1 MLLHQRLHPAD
12 LIERSRRRSKLEDF
26 GDWPF
31 QEGLQVFLR
40 ACLEEAELSLFG
52 HLGTRWDVG
61 RLLGNLLRMRAEEG
75 RVPEILDERI
85 ERPIFITGL
94 PRSGTTFLHQLMAAD
109 PANQVPRVWQLIHP
123 YPTADGS
130 SDRRR
135 QRVARQLRMFRFLSP
150 RFGKMHPIGAESPQ
164 ECSEIT
170 AHIFRSP
177 RFDTT
182 YSVPSYRRWLDAN
195 RQLDAFRFHKRFLQH
210 LQYGAGIS
218 GRWALKCPD
227 HVFALDEIRAIYPDA
242 RYVFVHRDPVQV
254 IVSVAHLTEVLRRP
268 FTKYI
273 DRAALARHEV
283 ERWSKGAEL
292 MIRAADT
299 EPFAEP
305 ICHVHYRELVGDP
318 VRTMQK
324 IYRHFGLTVE
334 PAAFACIDE
343 MLLATA
349 NGGYGANRHQ
359 FGTYQIEPATI
370 RERFEH
376 YSERFGIFPELKSA
390 SRTHAP
396 VPNRYSD
403 RLLPDPAD

>member
-1 MLLHQRLHPAD
+1 MLLHQRLRPGD

-52 HLGTRWDVG
+52 
-61 RLLGNLLRMRAEEG
+61 
-75 RVPEILDERI
+75 
-85 ERPIFITGL
+85 ERPVFITGL

-123 YPTADGS
+123 YPTAGR

-135 QRVARQLRMFRFLSP
+135 QRVARQLRMFQFLSP
-150 RFGKMHPIGAESPQ
+150 QFGRMHPIGAESPQ

-170 AHIFRSP
+170 AHIFSSP

-182 YSVPSYRRWLDAN
+182 YSVPSYRHWLDAN

-210 LQYGAGIS
+210 LQYSAGIS

-227 HVFALDEIRAIYPDA
+227 HVFALDEIRAVYPDA
-242 RYVFVHRDPVQV
+242 RCVFVHRDPVQV
-254 IVSVAHLTEVLRRP
+254 IVSVAHLTEVLRRA
-268 FTKYI
+268 FTKHV
-273 DRAALARHEV
+273 DRVALGRHEV

-305 ICHVHYRELVGDP
+305 ICHIHHRDLVSDP

-324 IYRHFGLTVE
+324 IYRHFGLTIDPVVF
-334 PAAFACIDE
+334 AA
-343 MLLATA
+343 T
-349 NGGYGANRHQ
+349 Q
-359 FGTYQIEPATI
+359 
-370 RERFEH
+370 ERFAH
-376 YSERFGIFPELKSA
+376 YTERFGISPELKAA
-390 SRTHAP
+390 SRTHAS

>member
-1 MLLHQRLHPAD
+1 
-12 LIERSRRRSKLEDF
+12 
-26 GDWPF
+26 
-31 QEGLQVFLR
+31 
-40 ACLEEAELSLFG
+40 
-52 HLGTRWDVG
+52 
-61 RLLGNLLRMRAEEG
+61 
-75 RVPEILDERI
+75 
-85 ERPIFITGL
+85 
-94 PRSGTTFLHQLMAAD
+94 
-109 PANQVPRVWQLIHP
+109 
-123 YPTADGS
+123 
-130 SDRRR
+130 
-135 QRVARQLRMFRFLSP
+135 
-150 RFGKMHPIGAESPQ
+150 MHPIGAESPQ

-170 AHIFRSP
+170 AHIFRST

-210 LQYGAGIS
+210 LQYGAGVS
-218 GRWALKCPD
+218 GRWALKRPD
-227 HVFALDEIRAIYPDA
+227 HVFALDEIRAVYPDA

-268 FTKYI
+268 FTKYV
-273 DRAALARHEV
+273 DRVALGRHEV

-292 MIRAADT
+292 MMRAADT

-305 ICHVHYRELVGDP
+305 ICHVRYRDLVGDP
-318 VRTMQK
+318 VGTMQK

-334 PAAFACIDE
+334 PAAFACLDE

-359 FGTYQIEPATI
+359 SATYQIEPAAI
-370 RERFEH
+370 RERFAH
-376 YSERFGIFPELKSA
+376 YSERFEISPELKSA

>member
-1 MLLHQRLHPAD
+1 MLLHQRLHPRD

-40 ACLEEAELSLFG
+40 ACVGEAELSLFG
-52 HLGTRWDVG
+52 HLGTRWDIG

-75 RVPEILDERI
+75 RAPEILDEQI

-109 PANQVPRVWQLIHP
+109 LANQVPRVWQLIHP
-123 YPTADGS
+123 YPTAGS

-150 RFGKMHPIGAESPQ
+150 QFGKMHPIGAESPQ

-170 AHIFRSP
+170 AHIFSSP

-182 YSVPSYRRWLDAN
+182 YCVPSYRRWLDAN

-210 LQYGAGIS
+210 LQYSAGSS
-218 GRWALKCPD
+218 GPWVLKCPD
-227 HVFALDEIRAIYPDA
+227 HIFALSDIQAVYPDA
-242 RYVFVHRDPVQV
+242 RFVFVHRDPVQV

-268 FTKYI
+268 FTKHV
-273 DRAALARHEV
+273 DRAALGRNEV

-292 MIRAADT
+292 MIRAADA

-324 IYRHFGLTVE
+324 IYHHFGLPIDPEV
-334 PAAFACIDE
+334 FACLDR
-343 MLLATA
+343 TSVTNA
-349 NGGYGANRHQ
+349 NGGYGANRYE
-359 FGTYQIEPATI
+359 FSTYQLDPAAT
-370 RERFEH
+370 RERFAQ
-376 YSERFGIFPELKSA
+376 YAERFGISPELKTTSGTRA
-390 SRTHAP
+390 AVRNP
-396 VPNRYSD
+396 YSD

>member
-1 MLLHQRLHPAD
+1 MLLHQRLRPGH

-75 RVPEILDERI
+75 RAPEILDERI
-85 ERPIFITGL
+85 ERPVFITGL
-94 PRSGTTFLHQLMAAD
+94 PRSGTTFLHELMAAD

-123 YPTADGS
+123 YPTAGR

-135 QRVARQLRMFRFLSP
+135 QRVARQLRMFQFLSP
-150 RFGKMHPIGAESPQ
+150 QFGRMHPIGAESPQ

-170 AHIFRSP
+170 AHIFSSS

-182 YSVPSYRRWLDAN
+182 YSVPSYRHWLDAN

-210 LQYGAGIS
+210 LQYSAGIS

-227 HVFALDEIRAIYPDA
+227 HVFALDEIRAVYPDA
-242 RYVFVHRDPVQV
+242 RCVFVHRDPVQV
-254 IVSVAHLTEVLRRP
+254 IVSVAHLSEVLRRA
-268 FTKYI
+268 FTKHV
-273 DRAALARHEV
+273 DRVALGRHEV
-283 ERWSKGAEL
+283 ERWSKGVEL

-305 ICHVHYRELVGDP
+305 ICHIHHRDLVSDP

-324 IYRHFGLTVE
+324 INRHFGLTIDPVV
-334 PAAFACIDE
+334 FACVHQI
-343 MLLATA
+343 LLTNA
-349 NGGYGANRHQ
+349 NGAYGANGYQ
-359 FGTYQIEPATI
+359 LGTYQIDPAATQ
-370 RERFEH
+370 ERFAH
-376 YSERFGIFPELKSA
+376 YTERFGISPELKAA
-390 SRTHAP
+390 SRTHAS

>member
-1 MLLHQRLHPAD
+1 MLLHQRPHPRD

-31 QEGLQVFLR
+31 HEGLQVFLQ
-40 ACLEEAELSLFG
+40 ACLEEAKLSLFG
-52 HLGTRWDVG
+52 HLGTRWDVS
-61 RLLGNLLRMRAEEG
+61 RLLGNLLRIRAEEE

-109 PANQVPRVWQLIHP
+109 PANQVPRVWRLIHP
-123 YPTADGS
+123 YPPPGR

-135 QRVARQLRMFRFLSP
+135 QRVARQLRMFQFLSP
-150 RFGKMHPIGAESPQ
+150 QFAKMHPIGAESPQ

-170 AHIFRSP
+170 AHIFSSP

-182 YSVPSYRRWLDAN
+182 YSVPSYRQWFDAN

-210 LQYGAGIS
+210 LQYSAGSSS
-218 GRWALKCPD
+218 GPWVLKCPD
-227 HVFALDEIRAIYPDA
+227 HVFALNEIRAVYPDA
-242 RYVFVHRDPVQV
+242 RFVFVHRDPVQV

-268 FTKYI
+268 FTKHI
-273 DRAALARHEV
+273 DRGALGRNEV
-283 ERWSKGAEL
+283 ERWSKGADL

-305 ICHVHYRELVGDP
+305 ICHIHYRELVGDP
-318 VRTMQK
+318 IRTMQK
-324 IYRHFGLTVE
+324 IYRHFALPVDSE
-334 PAAFACIDE
+334 VFACLDR
-343 MLLATA
+343 TSVTNA
-349 NGGYGANRHQ
+349 NGGYGANRYE
-359 FGTYQIEPATI
+359 FSTYQLDPAAT
-370 RERFEH
+370 RARFAD
-376 YSERFGIFPELKSA
+376 YAERFGTSPELKSA
-390 SRTHAP
+390 SRAHAS